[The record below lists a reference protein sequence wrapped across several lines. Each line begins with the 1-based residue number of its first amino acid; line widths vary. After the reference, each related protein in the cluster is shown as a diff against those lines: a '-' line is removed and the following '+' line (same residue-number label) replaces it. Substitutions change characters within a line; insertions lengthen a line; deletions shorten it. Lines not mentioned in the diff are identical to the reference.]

1 MDVQSL
7 KQDDF
12 EETLVHEVIQENP
25 VEEQGIRPE
34 WQARAG
40 WHQKEYVHLR
50 GADPKQQNDNNLN
63 ADGGSAN
70 SDVKRSVEKSKESI
84 TVSNHNEAFWAVLGA
99 AAAVTS
105 IVFIFL
111 SRVRTRHKIRKQ

>member
-40 WHQKEYVHLR
+40 WHRKEYVHLR

-70 SDVKRSVEKSKESI
+70 SDVKRSVRLATT
-84 TVSNHNEAFWAVLGA
+84 TVSIRRYIRVQVYREFKYRILAVSYSFQREGVA
-99 AAAVTS
+99 
-105 IVFIFL
+105 
-111 SRVRTRHKIRKQ
+111 RK